1 MPVNTTLEK
10 YKNAALFLR
19 HTLIRQEK
27 GLFKDALQT
36 EEIRKRRLCVLVW
49 TERSSL
55 QKAPGED
62 GKIVQ
67 WAQRAEEHESKEF
80 GERSDRG
87 GAGGGL

>member
-19 HTLIRQEK
+19 YTLIRHEN

-49 TERSSL
+49 TNVVACERL
-55 QKAPGED
+55 QARTEK
-62 GKIVQ
+62 
-67 WAQRAEEHESKEF
+67 
-80 GERSDRG
+80 
-87 GAGGGL
+87 